1 MPKNK
6 RKVNKDK
13 EALEEW
19 ASLLAKKTA
28 EPSISAKEERV
39 AKRAAKKRRR
49 EERLIN
55 RETTHDSREAAKKSK
70 ETSVGIETHK
80 LLLTVIG
87 KTIQQSVHYCQEQ
100 NSKKKQL
107 FTFSSATK
115 ARNLKKSWHEDSIQP
130 RKKDYGGI
138 GLARPS
144 LYIDFNDPSL
154 VPKIEKEFA
163 EHIPGFFGKQRTKA
177 MKKQLGGKMLWRK
190 LSESKTKEK
199 IVDGKRL
206 KDMSPDERV
215 EAMIKIGML

>member
-1 MPKNK
+1 MPPAK
-6 RKVNKDK
+6 RKAAK
-13 EALEEW
+13 EKLALEEW

-28 EPSISAKEERV
+28 EPSLSAKDERV

-49 EERLIN
+49 EERL
-55 RETTHDSREAAKKSK
+55 TTKAHDHKLQDTVRKSDGASFGMD
-70 ETSVGIETHK
+70 EQK
-80 LLLTVIG
+80 LLLNG
-87 KTIQQSVHYCQEQ
+87 MSKTIKHCVSSEDAP
-100 NSKKKQL
+100 KRRPL
-107 FTFSSATK
+107 FTFSSSTK
-115 ARNLKKSWHEDSIQP
+115 ARNVKKSWQEDTIQP

-154 VPKIEKEFA
+154 VPKLESEFA

-190 LSESKTKEK
+190 LSDSKTKEK
-199 IVDGKRL
+199 IVNGKRL